1 MSITIIILVEGMVFM
16 FRAKVFNK
24 KKEVSTL
31 ALTCSPTSKGRGI
44 FTKDYVHN
52 YKVI

>member
-1 MSITIIILVEGMVFM
+1 MTTIVLVEEMVCM

-31 ALTCSPTSKGRGI
+31 ALTCRSTPKGRGI